1 MVSEDRKHGW
11 WQIHVASLPV
21 LPVLLLGWPGDLSL
35 TGTSDPRVEVSL

>member
-11 WQIHVASLPV
+11 WQIHVAS